1 MASQSQSRKRKRD
14 IEAAGPPTFERA
26 SARDKKQQY
35 ITCARTCA
43 SDPHLHDL
51 PSPHDSLH
59 ELLHGFLHAGWG
71 RGLPAHEADCHSSK
85 LCIHFLY
92 QLQEGLAVL
101 TQPCSLLFGKGHASM
116 WQCHDEGISALSI
129 CAAEVK

>member
-1 MASQSQSRKRKRD
+1 MCAS
-14 IEAAGPPTFERA
+14 
-26 SARDKKQQY
+26 
-35 ITCARTCA
+35 A

-71 RGLPAHEADCHSSK
+71 HGLPTHEADSHTSK
-85 LCIHFLY
+85 LCVHFLY

-129 CAAEVK
+129 CAAEVKSDGLVSPDQNIGKPSAFLYTPEQHSFWT